1 MDSLRYRVSEHANGL
16 GDTRKL
22 LEPRAT
28 KVQPLRETLKLIRQ
42 SAQVIGRLNNL
53 VLLSSFC
60 GYESE
65 HAEQNLLSL
74 SFLSAGR
81 RGSRATRRRLARPT
95 TLLLMKWSASGYSRQ
110 RQRTSLSLSPSPS
123 LSVTLSRSL
132 SPSRGL
138 RGLSAANQQHSKPSK
153 PYKNTTFSPKPT
165 NSRTVR
171 YSALRKNAKNKAVME
186 ELKTREA
193 LVVPCRRSSFEGL
206 AQLGSW
212 VGVEESGE

>member
-1 MDSLRYRVSEHANGL
+1 MQFSTPLNSSGAVSTVDSLRYRVSEHANGL

-65 HAEQNLLSL
+65 HAEQISTLSL

-110 RQRTSLSLSPSPS
+110 RQRTSLSLSLS
-123 LSVTLSRSL
+123 LSLCDSLPLALSLPRTQRSVSCESTTL
-132 SPSRGL
+132 
-138 RGLSAANQQHSKPSK
+138 
-153 PYKNTTFSPKPT
+153 
-165 NSRTVR
+165 
-171 YSALRKNAKNKAVME
+171 
-186 ELKTREA
+186 
-193 LVVPCRRSSFEGL
+193 
-206 AQLGSW
+206 
-212 VGVEESGE
+212 